1 MRLDSWQQSARNLD
15 ICSTR
20 INLEK
25 SFLVFLLL
33 LLLDFSLTFL
43 TVEITQETL
52 FFEFWLKEFMIWS
65 RLSILVMIS
74 SSVGW
79 DFMVWFEGVNL
90 AGGGESVSNLWG

>member
-1 MRLDSWQQSARNLD
+1 MRLDSWQQPARNLD

-74 SSVGW
+74 SVGW
-79 DFMVWFEGVNL
+79 DSIVCLEGVNL
-90 AGGGESVSNLWG
+90 AGGDESVLDL